1 MRKPPRCLA
10 RKGNRLSIIL
20 LAILLILPALQSSPG
35 ADFRINPECAVRYS
49 RNTGGTVL
57 IVSRA
62 GKQDA
67 TFYEPGYHPRSPVP
81 VFSITKSLTALTCM
95 SLRHPSL
102 ETTVPAAGGGV
113 PITLQQLLSQ
123 TSGISP
129 GYEKLYKKN
138 LSDVRKAA
146 ASLPEDSSP
155 GVHFA
160 YGPSHYEL
168 VGRALNPSDALP
180 DSAKQLL
187 TGFLNKLGIHPLD
200 WRTDRRGHIYL
211 SAGVILTPED
221 LLKIGRFVLACAKT
235 SGGPNA
241 KFKPAFAGSPANPAY
256 GLGFWLNKA
265 AGNARARD
273 IEDAIGSHLT
283 REDWSRMS
291 LSNLAPRDLVCM
303 AGSGGQR
310 VYVIPSLGAVI
321 VRLGHPSKFKDP
333 AFLQALFSSKEQ

>member
-1 MRKPPRCLA
+1 MREAPRGLA
-10 RKGNRLSIIL
+10 RKGNRLSPKL
-20 LAILLILPALQSSPG
+20 LAILLSLPAWQSLLG
-35 ADFRINPECAVRYS
+35 ADVHLNPEGAERYS

-57 IVSRA
+57 IVSRI
-62 GKQDA
+62 GKPDA
-67 TFYEPGYHPRSPVP
+67 TFYAPGYHPRSPVR
-81 VFSITKSLTALTCM
+81 VFSITKSLTALSCM
-95 SLRHPSL
+95 SLRHPTL
-102 ETTVPAAGGGV
+102 ETTVLAAGGRV
-113 PITLQQLLSQ
+113 PITVRQLLSQ

-138 LSDVRKAA
+138 LTDVRKSA
-146 ASLPEDSSP
+146 ASLPEESSP

-168 VGRALNPSDALP
+168 VGRALNPTDVSP
-180 DSAKQLL
+180 DSAKQSLS
-187 TGFLNKLGIHPLD
+187 GFLNKLGIRPLD
-200 WRTDRRGHIYL
+200 WRTDRTGHIYL

-221 LLKIGRFVLACAKT
+221 LLKIGRFVLACGRGTGA
-235 SGGPNA
+235 SSA
-241 KFKPAFAGSPANPAY
+241 KFKPAFSGSEANPAY

-273 IEDAIGSHLT
+273 IEDAIGAHLT
-283 REDWSRMS
+283 REDWGRMS
-291 LSNLAPRDLVCM
+291 LSNLAPKDLICM

-333 AFLQALFSSKEQ
+333 AFLQSLFSSKEQ

>member
-1 MRKPPRCLA
+1 MRQPPCCLA

-20 LAILLILPALQSSPG
+20 LALLLILAGWASSPG
-35 ADFRINPECAVRYS
+35 ADFHFNPEGAARYS

-62 GKQDA
+62 GKPDA

-81 VFSITKSLTALTCM
+81 IFSITKTLTALTCM

-102 ETTVPAAGGGV
+102 ETAVLAAGGRE
-113 PITLQQLLSQ
+113 PITLRQLLSQ

-129 GYEKLYKKN
+129 GYENLYKKR
-138 LSDVRKAA
+138 LPDVRKAA
-146 ASLPEDSSP
+146 ASLPEDSAP
-155 GVHFA
+155 GERFA

-180 DSAKQLL
+180 DSARQSL

-211 SAGVILTPED
+211 SAGAILTPED
-221 LLKIGRFVLACAKT
+221 LLKIGRFVLACGKG
-235 SGGPNA
+235 SGAPNA
-241 KFKPAFAGSPANPAY
+241 KFKAAFAGSQANPAY
-256 GLGFWLNKA
+256 GLGFWLNHA

-273 IEDAIGSHLT
+273 IEDAIGAHLT

-333 AFLQALFSSKEQ
+333 AFLQALFSSKER